1 MVNNINNVMQSYTN
15 TYNEAQENYLTLLND
30 VSSQWKQNIRIS
42 IEDFDNVTTALN
54 EFVASAELMKNKAH
68 EYMNSDITLLTETQA
83 HVARAADT
91 SVLDYGSIIEATGQA
106 FDKYYNSRAMM
117 LYYTRSLA
125 ESREYYN
132 AALDCYNNAL
142 SDQVWWNNLMPI
154 LIEENK
160 NRGSRWMSYLH
171 KTKRPGAAFDAISA
185 FGDARGRINK
195 YSLRK
200 RKPKKR
206 KSKNKTAKNKT
217 AKN

>member
-1 MVNNINNVMQSYTN
+1 MVDNINNVMEPYTN

-42 IEDFDNVTTALN
+42 IEDFNNVTTALD
-54 EFVASAELMKNKAH
+54 EFVTSAELMKNKAL
-68 EYMNSDITLLTETQA
+68 EYMNSDITLLTETQVNLA
-83 HVARAADT
+83 TAADT
-91 SVLDYGSIIEATGQA
+91 SVLDYGSIIEATGRA

-117 LYYTRSLA
+117 LYYTRTLA

-160 NRGSRWMSYLH
+160 NRGSSWMSYLH

-195 YSLRK
+195 ATLRK
-200 RKPKKR
+200 RKQKKR
-206 KSKNKTAKNKT
+206 KLKNKTSKH
-217 AKN
+217 

>member
-1 MVNNINNVMQSYTN
+1 MVDNINNVMEPYTN
-15 TYNEAQENYLTLLND
+15 TYKEAQENYLTLLND

-42 IEDFDNVTTALN
+42 IEDFNNVTTALN
-54 EFVASAELMKNKAH
+54 EFVTSAELMKNKAH
-68 EYMNSDITLLTETQA
+68 EYMNSDITLLAESQA
-83 HVARAADT
+83 DFTRTADT
-91 SVLDYGSIIEATGQA
+91 SVLDYGSIIEATGRA

-117 LYYTRSLA
+117 LYYTRTLA

-142 SDQVWWNNLMPI
+142 SDQVWWNNLSPI

-160 NRGSRWMSYLH
+160 NRGSSWMNYLH

-195 YSLRK
+195 STLRK
-200 RKPKKR
+200 RKQKKR
-206 KSKNKTAKNKT
+206 KHKNKTSKH
-217 AKN
+217 

>member
-1 MVNNINNVMQSYTN
+1 MVDNINNVMEPYTN

-42 IEDFDNVTTALN
+42 IEDFNNVTTALD
-54 EFVASAELMKNKAH
+54 EFVTSAELMKNKAL
-68 EYMNSDITLLTETQA
+68 EYMNSDITLLTETQVD
-83 HVARAADT
+83 VATAADT
-91 SVLDYGSIIEATGQA
+91 SVLDYGSIIEATGRA

-117 LYYTRSLA
+117 LYYTRTLA

-160 NRGSRWMSYLH
+160 NRGSSWMSYLH

-195 YSLRK
+195 ATLRK
-200 RKPKKR
+200 RKQKKR
-206 KSKNKTAKNKT
+206 KSKNKTSKH
-217 AKN
+217 

>member
-1 MVNNINNVMQSYTN
+1 MDDNINNVMEPYTN

-42 IEDFDNVTTALN
+42 IEDFNNVTTALD
-54 EFVASAELMKNKAH
+54 EFVTSAELMKNKAH

-83 HVARAADT
+83 DVARAADT
-91 SVLDYGSIIEATGQA
+91 SVLDYGSIIEATGRA
-106 FDKYYNSRAMM
+106 FDKYSNSRAMM
-117 LYYTRSLA
+117 LYYTRTLA

-132 AALDCYNNAL
+132 IALDCYNNAL
-142 SDQVWWNNLMPI
+142 ADQVWWNNLSPI

-160 NRGSRWMSYLH
+160 NRGSSWMNYLH

-195 YSLRK
+195 ATLRK
-200 RKPKKR
+200 RKQKKR
-206 KSKNKTAKNKT
+206 KPKNKTSKH
-217 AKN
+217 

>member
-1 MVNNINNVMQSYTN
+1 MVDNINNVMQPYTN

-42 IEDFDNVTTALN
+42 IEDFNNVTTALN
-54 EFVASAELMKNKAH
+54 EFVTSAELMKNKAH

-83 HVARAADT
+83 DVARAADT
-91 SVLDYGSIIEATGQA
+91 SVLDYGSIIEATGRA
-106 FDKYYNSRAMM
+106 FDKYSNSRAMM
-117 LYYTRSLA
+117 LYYTRTLA

-132 AALDCYNNAL
+132 IALDCYNNAL
-142 SDQVWWNNLMPI
+142 ADQVWWNNLRPI

-160 NRGSRWMSYLH
+160 NRGSSWMNYLH

-195 YSLRK
+195 ATLRK
-200 RKPKKR
+200 RKLKKR
-206 KSKNKTAKNKT
+206 KPKNKTSKH
-217 AKN
+217 

>member
-1 MVNNINNVMQSYTN
+1 MVDNINNVMEPYTN

-30 VSSQWKQNIRIS
+30 ISSQWKQNIRIS
-42 IEDFDNVTTALN
+42 IEDFNNVTTALN
-54 EFVASAELMKNKAH
+54 EFVTSAELMKNKAL
-68 EYMNSDITLLTETQA
+68 EYMNSDITLLAESQA
-83 HVARAADT
+83 DFTRTADT
-91 SVLDYGSIIEATGQA
+91 SVLDYGSIIEATGRA

-117 LYYTRSLA
+117 LYYTRTLA

-142 SDQVWWNNLMPI
+142 SDQVWWNNLSPI

-160 NRGSRWMSYLH
+160 NRGSSWMNYLH

-195 YSLRK
+195 ATLRK
-200 RKPKKR
+200 RKQKKR
-206 KSKNKTAKNKT
+206 KHKNKTSKH
-217 AKN
+217 

>member
-1 MVNNINNVMQSYTN
+1 MVDNINNVMEPYTN

-42 IEDFDNVTTALN
+42 IEDFNNITTALD
-54 EFVASAELMKNKAH
+54 EFVTSAELMKNKAL
-68 EYMNSDITLLTETQA
+68 EYMNSDITLLAESQA
-83 HVARAADT
+83 DFTRTADT
-91 SVLDYGSIIEATGQA
+91 SVLDYGSIIEATGRA

-117 LYYTRSLA
+117 LYYTRTLA

-160 NRGSRWMSYLH
+160 NRGSSWMSYLH

-195 YSLRK
+195 ATLRK
-200 RKPKKR
+200 RKQ
-206 KSKNKTAKNKT
+206 KNANQKIKHQSIKNI
-217 AKN
+217 

>member
-1 MVNNINNVMQSYTN
+1 MVDNINNVMEPYTN

-42 IEDFDNVTTALN
+42 IEDFNNITTALD
-54 EFVASAELMKNKAH
+54 EFVTSAELMKNKAL
-68 EYMNSDITLLTETQA
+68 EYMNSDITLLTETQVN
-83 HVARAADT
+83 VATAADT
-91 SVLDYGSIIEATGQA
+91 SVLDYGSIIEATGRA

-117 LYYTRSLA
+117 LYYTRTLA

-160 NRGSRWMSYLH
+160 NRGSSWMSYLH

-195 YSLRK
+195 ATLRK
-200 RKPKKR
+200 RKQ
-206 KSKNKTAKNKT
+206 KNANQKIKHQSIKNI
-217 AKN
+217 

>member
-1 MVNNINNVMQSYTN
+1 MVDNINNVMEPYTN

-42 IEDFDNVTTALN
+42 IEDFNNITTSLD
-54 EFVASAELMKNKAH
+54 EFVTSAELMKNKAL
-68 EYMNSDITLLTETQA
+68 EYMNSDITLLTETQVD
-83 HVARAADT
+83 VATAADT
-91 SVLDYGSIIEATGQA
+91 SVLDYGSIIEATGRA

-117 LYYTRSLA
+117 LYYTRTLA

-160 NRGSRWMSYLH
+160 NRGSSWMSYLH

-195 YSLRK
+195 ATLRK
-200 RKPKKR
+200 RKQKKR
-206 KSKNKTAKNKT
+206 KSKNKTSKH
-217 AKN
+217 

>member
-1 MVNNINNVMQSYTN
+1 MYDMNNVMEPYTN

-42 IEDFDNVTTALN
+42 IEDFNNVTTALN
-54 EFVASAELMKNKAH
+54 EFVTSAELMKNKAL
-68 EYMNSDITLLTETQA
+68 EYMNSDITLLAESQA
-83 HVARAADT
+83 DFTRTADT
-91 SVLDYGSIIEATGQA
+91 SVLDYGSIIEATGRA

-117 LYYTRSLA
+117 LYYTRTLA

-142 SDQVWWNNLMPI
+142 SDQVWWNNLSPI

-160 NRGSRWMSYLH
+160 NRGSSWMNYLH

-195 YSLRK
+195 ATLRK
-200 RKPKKR
+200 RKQKKR
-206 KSKNKTAKNKT
+206 KHKNKTSKH
-217 AKN
+217 

>member
-1 MVNNINNVMQSYTN
+1 MNNVMEPYTN

-42 IEDFDNVTTALN
+42 IEDFNNVTTALN
-54 EFVASAELMKNKAH
+54 EFVTSAELMKNKAL
-68 EYMNSDITLLTETQA
+68 EYMNSDITLLAESQA
-83 HVARAADT
+83 DFTRTADT
-91 SVLDYGSIIEATGQA
+91 SVLDYGSIIEATGRA

-117 LYYTRSLA
+117 LYYTRTLA

-142 SDQVWWNNLMPI
+142 SDQVWWNNLSPI

-160 NRGSRWMSYLH
+160 NRGSSWMNYLH

-195 YSLRK
+195 ATLRK
-200 RKPKKR
+200 RKQKKR
-206 KSKNKTAKNKT
+206 KHKNKTSKH
-217 AKN
+217 

>member
-1 MVNNINNVMQSYTN
+1 MVDNINNVMEPYTN

-42 IEDFDNVTTALN
+42 IEDFNNVTTALD
-54 EFVASAELMKNKAH
+54 EFVTSAELMKNKAL
-68 EYMNSDITLLTETQA
+68 EYMNSDITLLAESQA
-83 HVARAADT
+83 DFTRTADT
-91 SVLDYGSIIEATGQA
+91 SVLDYGSIIEATGRA
-106 FDKYYNSRAMM
+106 FDKYSNSRAMM
-117 LYYTRSLA
+117 LYYTRTLA

-132 AALDCYNNAL
+132 IALDCYNNAVA
-142 SDQVWWNNLMPI
+142 DQMWWNNLSPI

-195 YSLRK
+195 ATLRK
-200 RKPKKR
+200 RKQKKR
-206 KSKNKTAKNKT
+206 KSKNKTSKH
-217 AKN
+217 

>member
-1 MVNNINNVMQSYTN
+1 MVDNINNVMEPYTN
-15 TYNEAQENYLTLLND
+15 TYTEAQENYLTLLND

-42 IEDFDNVTTALN
+42 IEDFNNVTTALD
-54 EFVASAELMKNKAH
+54 EFVTSAELMKNKAL
-68 EYMNSDITLLTETQA
+68 EYMNSDITLLTETQVNLA
-83 HVARAADT
+83 TAADT
-91 SVLDYGSIIEATGQA
+91 SVLDYGSIIEATGRA

-117 LYYTRSLA
+117 LYYTRTLA

-160 NRGSRWMSYLH
+160 NRGSSWMSYLH

-195 YSLRK
+195 ATLRK
-200 RKPKKR
+200 RKQKKR
-206 KSKNKTAKNKT
+206 KSKNKTSKH
-217 AKN
+217 

>member
-1 MVNNINNVMQSYTN
+1 MVDNINNVMEPYTN

-42 IEDFDNVTTALN
+42 IEDFNNITTALD
-54 EFVASAELMKNKAH
+54 EFVTSAELMKNKAL
-68 EYMNSDITLLTETQA
+68 EYMNSDITLLTETQVN
-83 HVARAADT
+83 VATAADT
-91 SVLDYGSIIEATGQA
+91 SVLDYGSIIEATGRA

-160 NRGSRWMSYLH
+160 NRGSSWMNYLH

-195 YSLRK
+195 ATLRK
-200 RKPKKR
+200 RKQKKR
-206 KSKNKTAKNKT
+206 KPKNKTSKH
-217 AKN
+217 